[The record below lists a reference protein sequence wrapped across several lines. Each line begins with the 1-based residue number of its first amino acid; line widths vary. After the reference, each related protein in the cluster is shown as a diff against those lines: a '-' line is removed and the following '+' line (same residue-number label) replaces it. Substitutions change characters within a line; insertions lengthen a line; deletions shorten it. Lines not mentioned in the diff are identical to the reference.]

1 MRKMLEIIKKDFL
14 YEKISAMKKIFS
26 LSTRKGFI
34 ILLKKMISSQLIKYI
49 CLALI
54 MIQNEEN
61 KFS

>member
-34 ILLKKMISSQLIKYI
+34 ILLKKMISPS
-49 CLALI
+49 
-54 MIQNEEN
+54 
-61 KFS
+61 S